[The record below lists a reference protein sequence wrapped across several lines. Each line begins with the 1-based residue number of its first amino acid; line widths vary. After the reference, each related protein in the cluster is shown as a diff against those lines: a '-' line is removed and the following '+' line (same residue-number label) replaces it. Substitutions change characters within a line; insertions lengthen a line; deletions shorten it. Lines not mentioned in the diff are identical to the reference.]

1 MGAFSLGKFCA
12 ILAARES
19 SCLFEDCG
27 LRMSYFWKILITLG
41 FFVSLTG
48 CGLLPPVAA
57 PDIEVDEVPHYQSE
71 LADPSAK
78 ALFAFTQFRLLAA
91 EERWDEA
98 FDALQRAQ
106 AFDPESD
113 YLRLNL
119 AKANLHLEKLA
130 IAIDQLL
137 DLLGRDPENLE
148 IRVLLGDVYSYQ
160 KRFPEAVEQFREAVL
175 ADPDNELL
183 QIRLAMA
190 LSQSGAKEDAVEILE
205 VVAEDHPDASLAQL
219 SLARFYNELGERS
232 KALEKYQEL
241 LDYNPGLQQ
250 AIVEYGRLLEQ
261 DNTQAALELY
271 ESAVIFNPRAASV
284 RQRLAQLYLN
294 QHQVEKARDQLEAVS
309 AQFPS
314 DLQVAA
320 QLGLVYL
327 ELRAWPD
334 AERIF
339 QQLLDSGMRN
349 QRIYY
354 FLALAQEEQGKVDQA
369 IANLE
374 QVSVSSEKYFDAA
387 LHLAYLYRQKDLPDK
402 ALDVLRQIVARDPQ
416 QENAYYYLV
425 AFTSEVEGLESAFT
439 CAVDAV
445 AANPGSARLAYQYAI
460 LQEKRGQREDAVRR
474 MEHVLELDADHAEA
488 LNFLAYHQAENS
500 IDLELALS
508 RVKKALLQGRH
519 GHMVDTLGWIYY
531 KMGRFEESR
540 RALEEAV
547 ALLPAD
553 PYVLDHL
560 GDVYRALELWDKAR
574 QVYQS
579 LLESNPDFAGVREK
593 LDSIPAGED

>member
-445 AANPGSARLAYQYAI
+445 AANPGSARLLTSTLSCRKNADK
-460 LQEKRGQREDAVRR
+460 ER
-474 MEHVLELDADHAEA
+474 MPCA
-488 LNFLAYHQAENS
+488 
-500 IDLELALS
+500 
-508 RVKKALLQGRH
+508 
-519 GHMVDTLGWIYY
+519 GWN
-531 KMGRFEESR
+531 MS
-540 RALEEAV
+540 
-547 ALLPAD
+547 
-553 PYVLDHL
+553 
-560 GDVYRALELWDKAR
+560 W
-574 QVYQS
+574 S
-579 LLESNPDFAGVREK
+579 LMPIMPRL
-593 LDSIPAGED
+593 